1 MSPDDKALRRLADW
15 GGYVLC
21 AAGFVLTLVAFYPGL
36 MSADSIDQWQQG
48 HAWSFYDVHPPMMS
62 ALWGLFDMVVPGPAL
77 MLVFHNLLFW
87 GGVLLFWR
95 AARVKA
101 GALGLALVAVGFMPQ
116 AWALLSTIWKDVGL
130 GSCFLLASALIYVA
144 AGKGSRAALLA
155 SCPLIFYGYGARLN
169 AAPAVLPLAF
179 WSGFVACRVFPK
191 LQSRA
196 RGRKVVPVIC
206 GLVYFA
212 TLTVAVTV
220 VTKALVKGNTLYPY
234 QQVLLFD
241 LAAISKETG
250 QSQFPE
256 YISRAENFSMDEVS
270 RAYYPATINTLIYGE
285 PPLLKITADAG
296 NVAALRARWCEV
308 VSANKVAYLRH
319 RWAAFAWLIGFDT
332 QDVAQAFFPATGLN
346 NPPQFRRPL
355 NSLTRSLTSYFFFF
369 SRSIFFRGFFWILL
383 SAGLVYLSLRL
394 KLDGDLTA
402 VFVLSASGLLY
413 ALGYFFYSPS
423 AEFRYLWWTM
433 LASSVSSILFAAH
446 VIRHWR
452 VLRSGRRGEDAKAEA
467 EAL

>member
-1 MSPDDKALRRLADW
+1 MSLDDKALRRLADW
-15 GGYVLC
+15 SGYVLC
-21 AAGFVLTLVAFYPGL
+21 AAGFVLTLAAFYPGL

-62 ALWGLFDMVVPGPAL
+62 ALWGLLDRVVQGPAL
-77 MLVFHNLLFW
+77 MLVLHNLLFW
-87 GGVLLFWR
+87 GGLLLFWR

-101 GALGLALVAVGFMPQ
+101 GALALAFIALGFMPQ
-116 AWALLSTIWKDVGL
+116 TWALLSTIWKDVGL
-130 GSCFLLASALIYVA
+130 GACFLLASALIYVA

-169 AAPAVLPLAF
+169 AAPAVLPLAL
-179 WSGFVACRVFPK
+179 WSGFVACRVFPQ
-191 LQSRA
+191 LHARA
-196 RGRKVVPVIC
+196 RGRNVVPIAL

-212 TLTVAVTV
+212 TLTVAIGV
-220 VTKALVKGNTLYPY
+220 VTKALIKGNTLYPY

-256 YISRAENFSMDEVS
+256 YIARAENFSTDAVS
-270 RAYYPATINTLIYGE
+270 RAYYPATVNTLIYGA
-285 PPLLKITADAG
+285 PPLLKITGDAG
-296 NVAALRARWCEV
+296 NVAALRAKWLEV
-308 VSANKVAYLRH
+308 VPANKLTYLKH
-319 RWAAFAWLIGFDT
+319 RWAAFSWLTGFNT
-332 QDVAQAFFPATGLN
+332 QDVAQAFFPASGMN

-355 NSLTRSLTSYFFFF
+355 NSLTRALTSYFFFF

-383 SAGLVYLSLRL
+383 SAGLVYLSIRL
-394 KLDGDLTA
+394 KLDGDLEA
-402 VFVLSASGLLY
+402 VFVLSVSGLLY

-433 LASSVSSILFAAH
+433 LASSVSLILFAAH
-446 VIRHWR
+446 VFRHWR
-452 VLRSGRRGEDAKAEA
+452 VLRGGRRSEDAKAEA
-467 EAL
+467 